1 MHQTGRE
8 GDDGCLRNLW
18 IACSS
23 ESVALL
29 GLRHALRDEWRLWSG
44 PEPPDDASLSCVICS
59 HADGARGMAE
69 RVRRVR
75 RLVSESPIVVF
86 GPTLDLPAAHVALEA
101 GARGFIHAGM
111 RPDQVRRAVGL
122 AAEGEVVAPRK
133 LLEYLVGGEGTQG
146 VDLLSHRQREILQ
159 LVVEGLSNAEIA
171 RRLYLSESTV
181 KQHLRA
187 AYKLLGVSNRTEAAA
202 RLRGSV

>member
-1 MHQTGRE
+1 MHPASGGGGNER
-8 GDDGCLRNLW
+8 LRDLW
-18 IACSS
+18 FACSS
-23 ESVALL
+23 DSVSML
-29 GLRHALRDEWRLWSG
+29 GLRYALRPEWRMWAG
-44 PEPPDDASLSCVICS
+44 IEPPEGVDVSCVVCQYPEGTG
-59 HADGARGMAE
+59 DLAE
-69 RVRRVR
+69 CVRRVR
-75 RLVSESPIVVF
+75 KAGLDAPIVVF
-86 GPTLDLPAAHVALEA
+86 GPTLDLPTAHAALEA

-111 RPDQVRRAVGL
+111 QPDQVRRAVTL
-122 AAEGEVVAPRK
+122 AANGEVVAPRK
-133 LLEYLVGGEGTQG
+133 LLEYLVGGDGQAG

-202 RLRGSV
+202 RVRNNV